1 MDQSEKLLMDIER
14 ILSVA
19 SDLVDE
25 VARLKSVEE
34 RKILKEKVFMNQL
47 TKAGQEVFALDGHS
61 ISATQGIFHKEEC
74 TIKNQKRSI
83 LKKWNTSCMTEAVQ
97 QFLNLYQES
106 SQELIRTS

>member
-1 MDQSEKLLMDIER
+1 
-14 ILSVA
+14 
-19 SDLVDE
+19 
-25 VARLKSVEE
+25 
-34 RKILKEKVFMNQL
+34 MNQI
-47 TKAGQEVFALDGHS
+47 TQAEQEAFALDGHS
-61 ISATQGIFHKEEC
+61 ISATQNIFHKEEC

>member
-1 MDQSEKLLMDIER
+1 MDKSEKLLMGIEN
-14 ILSVA
+14 ILSVV
-19 SDLVDE
+19 SDLVGE
-25 VARLKSVEE
+25 VAGLKSA
-34 RKILKEKVFMNQL
+34 EK
-47 TKAGQEVFALDGHS
+47 EVFALDGHS
-61 ISATQGIFHKEEC
+61 ISATQDIFHKEEC